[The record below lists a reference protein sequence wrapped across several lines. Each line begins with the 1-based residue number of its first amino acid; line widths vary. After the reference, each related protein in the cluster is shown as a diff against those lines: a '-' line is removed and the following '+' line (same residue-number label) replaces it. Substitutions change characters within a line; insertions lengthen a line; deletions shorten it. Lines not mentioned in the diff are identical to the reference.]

1 MSRSI
6 IYQIFK
12 LFVFIACSVIVLYMT
27 EKEIQ
32 RYFKNKNTS
41 SIAIKYFQKTG
52 DQASTYPTFTIC
64 FFGSS
69 VIYDFKKFK
78 QRYGGWEEPL
88 RERIR
93 QYGNILSGF
102 QKVNAAMLETFPI
115 FSSLT
120 IDLKDLIRSY
130 RSENENHDSINEWD
144 TVNDTELYPI
154 NGTTFSY
161 WPFHVSYQ
169 TPRMICFTWIDHF
182 PDNIYKQI
190 DVINLKVP
198 TLKRLEWKNQR
209 CTCGKLYL
217 FVHAEGQLI
226 RNLDKPALTLD
237 TSLDPIDGVQHE
249 IELKRVDVL
258 KRRKDENIPCKSY
271 AESEDIEYMKTVI
284 EEIKCIP
291 PYWKSLDLN
300 AAETRLCDSTLMLK
314 NLTEEYNGW
323 YPEPKR
329 WTSLKWRPCYKMV
342 VSTVHHENNN
352 LTSFRLRLRYN
363 GLNSQYVEIVNTRD
377 FSFENLFSSI
387 GGIVGV
393 FLGVSIIGT
402 LQMLSQGLRW
412 VKTRIISRY
421 NADICSQAPTD
432 AASDMSNK
440 IPSNTP
446 NPQSKSD
453 DHSGENEL
461 HHPSLSGDNIRNNYF
476 LPAPYR
482 EKKQEDTNVDTKFSN
497 DEMA

>member
-1 MSRSI
+1 MSI
-6 IYQIFK
+6 IYQLCKI
-12 LFVFIACSVIVLYMT
+12 FVFIVCSVIVIYMT

-78 QRYGGWEEPL
+78 KRYGGWQEPVQD
-88 RERIR
+88 RIR

-102 QKVNAAMLETFPI
+102 KKANAAMLETFPI

-120 IDLKDLIRSY
+120 IDLKDLVRSY
-130 RSENENHDSINEWD
+130 RSEDENHDWINEWE
-144 TVNDTELYPI
+144 TTNNTELHPI
-154 NGTTFSY
+154 NGTKYSY
-161 WPFHVSYQ
+161 WPFYVSYQ

-198 TLKRLEWKNQR
+198 ALKSLEWKNHHGL
-209 CTCGKLYL
+209 CGKLYI

-237 TSLDPIDGVQHE
+237 TSFDPIDGVQHE
-249 IELKRVDVL
+249 IDLKRVDVL

-271 AESEDIEYMKTVI
+271 AESEDIEYMKFVI
-284 EEIKCIP
+284 EEVKCVP
-291 PYWKSLDLN
+291 PYWQSLNLN
-300 AAETRLCDSTLMLK
+300 VAETKLCNSTEMLK

-329 WTSLKWRPCYKMV
+329 WTILKWRPCYRMV
-342 VSTVHHENNN
+342 VSTVHHDNKN

-363 GLNSQYVEIVNTRD
+363 GLNSQYVEVVNTRD

-402 LQMLSQGLRW
+402 LQMLSKGLRW
-412 VKTRIISRY
+412 VKARIISRY
-421 NADICSQAPTD
+421 SAVICNPATANAESA
-432 AASDMSNK
+432 
-440 IPSNTP
+440 
-446 NPQSKSD
+446 
-453 DHSGENEL
+453 L
-461 HHPSLSGDNIRNNYF
+461 
-476 LPAPYR
+476 
-482 EKKQEDTNVDTKFSN
+482 TNVDKKISN
-497 DEMA
+497 DEIA

>member
-1 MSRSI
+1 MSI
-6 IYQIFK
+6 IYQLCKI
-12 LFVFIACSVIVLYMT
+12 FVFIVCSVIVIYMT

-41 SIAIKYFQKTG
+41 SIAIKYFQKAS

-78 QRYGGWEEPL
+78 KRYGGWQKPVQD
-88 RERIR
+88 RIR

-102 QKVNAAMLETFPI
+102 QKANAAMLETFPI

-130 RSENENHDSINEWD
+130 RSEDENHDWINEWE
-144 TVNDTELYPI
+144 TTNNTELHPI
-154 NGTTFSY
+154 NGTKYSY
-161 WPFHVSYQ
+161 WPFYVSYQ

-198 TLKRLEWKNQR
+198 ALKSLEWKNHHGL
-209 CTCGKLYL
+209 CGKLYI

-249 IELKRVDVL
+249 IDLKRVDVL

-271 AESEDIEYMKTVI
+271 SESEDIEYMKTVI
-284 EEIKCIP
+284 KEVKCTP

-300 AAETRLCDSTLMLK
+300 VAETKLCNSTQMLK

-342 VSTVHHENNN
+342 VSTVHHEHKN

-363 GLNSQYVEIVNTRD
+363 GLNSQYVETVNTRD

-393 FLGVSIIGT
+393 FLGISIIGT

-412 VKTRIISRY
+412 VKTKIISRY
-421 NADICSQAPTD
+421 NAGICSQAT
-432 AASDMSNK
+432 ANQNM
-440 IPSNTP
+440 T
-446 NPQSKSD
+446 
-453 DHSGENEL
+453 L
-461 HHPSLSGDNIRNNYF
+461 
-476 LPAPYR
+476 
-482 EKKQEDTNVDTKFSN
+482 TNVDKKISN

>member
-1 MSRSI
+1 MNRSI
-6 IYQIFK
+6 IYQLCKI
-12 LFVFIACSVIVLYMT
+12 FVFIVCSIIVIYMT

-78 QRYGGWEEPL
+78 KRYGGWQEPVQD
-88 RERIR
+88 RIR

-102 QKVNAAMLETFPI
+102 KKANAAMLETFPI

-130 RSENENHDSINEWD
+130 RSEDENHDWINEWE
-144 TVNDTELYPI
+144 TTNNTELHPI
-154 NGTTFSY
+154 NGTKYSY
-161 WPFHVSYQ
+161 WPFYVSYQ

-198 TLKRLEWKNQR
+198 ALKSLEWKNHHGL
-209 CTCGKLYL
+209 CGKLYI

-237 TSLDPIDGVQHE
+237 TSFDPIDGVQHE
-249 IELKRVDVL
+249 IDLKRVDVL

-271 AESEDIEYMKTVI
+271 AESEDIEYMKFVI
-284 EEIKCIP
+284 EEVKCVP
-291 PYWKSLDLN
+291 PYWQSLNLN
-300 AAETRLCDSTLMLK
+300 VAETKLCNSTEMLK

-329 WTSLKWRPCYKMV
+329 WTILKWRPCYRMV
-342 VSTVHHENNN
+342 VSTVHHDNKN

-363 GLNSQYVEIVNTRD
+363 GLNSQYVEVVNTRD

-402 LQMLSQGLRW
+402 LQMLSKGLRW
-412 VKTRIISRY
+412 VKARIISRY
-421 NADICSQAPTD
+421 NAVICNQAT
-432 AASDMSNK
+432 ANAESA
-440 IPSNTP
+440 
-446 NPQSKSD
+446 
-453 DHSGENEL
+453 L
-461 HHPSLSGDNIRNNYF
+461 
-476 LPAPYR
+476 
-482 EKKQEDTNVDTKFSN
+482 TNVDKKISN

>member
-1 MSRSI
+1 MSI
-6 IYQIFK
+6 IYQLCKI
-12 LFVFIACSVIVLYMT
+12 FVFIVCSVIVIYMT

-78 QRYGGWEEPL
+78 KRYGGWQEPVQD
-88 RERIR
+88 RIR

-102 QKVNAAMLETFPI
+102 KKANAAMLETFPI

-120 IDLKDLIRSY
+120 IDLKDLVRSY
-130 RSENENHDSINEWD
+130 RSEDENHDWINEWE
-144 TVNDTELYPI
+144 TTNNTELHPI
-154 NGTTFSY
+154 NGTKYSY
-161 WPFHVSYQ
+161 WPFYVSYQ

-198 TLKRLEWKNQR
+198 ALKSLEWKNHHGL
-209 CTCGKLYL
+209 CGKLYI

-237 TSLDPIDGVQHE
+237 TSFDPIDGVQHE
-249 IELKRVDVL
+249 IDLKRVDVL

-271 AESEDIEYMKTVI
+271 AESEDIEYMKFVI
-284 EEIKCIP
+284 EEVKCVP
-291 PYWKSLDLN
+291 PYWQSLNLN
-300 AAETRLCDSTLMLK
+300 VAETKLCNSTEMLK

-329 WTSLKWRPCYKMV
+329 WTILKWRPCYRMV
-342 VSTVHHENNN
+342 VSTVHHDNKN

-363 GLNSQYVEIVNTRD
+363 GLNSQYVEVVNTRD

-402 LQMLSQGLRW
+402 LQMLSKGLRW
-412 VKTRIISRY
+412 VKARIISRY
-421 NADICSQAPTD
+421 NAVICNQAT
-432 AASDMSNK
+432 ANAESA
-440 IPSNTP
+440 
-446 NPQSKSD
+446 
-453 DHSGENEL
+453 L
-461 HHPSLSGDNIRNNYF
+461 
-476 LPAPYR
+476 
-482 EKKQEDTNVDTKFSN
+482 TNVDKKISN

>member
-1 MSRSI
+1 MNMSI
-6 IYQIFK
+6 IYQLCKIFA
-12 LFVFIACSVIVLYMT
+12 FIVCSVIVIYMT

-78 QRYGGWEEPL
+78 KRYGGWQEPVQD
-88 RERIR
+88 RIR

-102 QKVNAAMLETFPI
+102 KKANAAMLETFPI

-120 IDLKDLIRSY
+120 IDLKDLVRSY
-130 RSENENHDSINEWD
+130 RSEDENHDWINEWE
-144 TVNDTELYPI
+144 TTNNTELHPI
-154 NGTTFSY
+154 NGTKYSY
-161 WPFHVSYQ
+161 WPFYVSYQ

-198 TLKRLEWKNQR
+198 ALKSLEWKNHHGL
-209 CTCGKLYL
+209 CGKLYI

-237 TSLDPIDGVQHE
+237 TSFDPIDGVQHE
-249 IELKRVDVL
+249 IDLKRVDVL

-271 AESEDIEYMKTVI
+271 AESEDIEYMKFVI
-284 EEIKCIP
+284 EEVKCVP
-291 PYWKSLDLN
+291 PYWQSLNLN
-300 AAETRLCDSTLMLK
+300 VAETKLCNSTEMLK

-329 WTSLKWRPCYKMV
+329 WTILKWRPCYRMV
-342 VSTVHHENNN
+342 VSTVHHDNKN

-363 GLNSQYVEIVNTRD
+363 GLNSQYVEVVNTRD

-402 LQMLSQGLRW
+402 LQMLSKGLRW
-412 VKTRIISRY
+412 VKARIISRY
-421 NADICSQAPTD
+421 NAVICNQAT
-432 AASDMSNK
+432 ANAESALTNVEKK
-440 IPSNTP
+440 IP
-446 NPQSKSD
+446 
-453 DHSGENEL
+453 
-461 HHPSLSGDNIRNNYF
+461 
-476 LPAPYR
+476 
-482 EKKQEDTNVDTKFSN
+482 N

>member
-1 MSRSI
+1 MSI
-6 IYQIFK
+6 IYQLCKI
-12 LFVFIACSVIVLYMT
+12 FVFIVCSVIVIYMT

-78 QRYGGWEEPL
+78 KRYGGWQEPVQD
-88 RERIR
+88 RIR

-102 QKVNAAMLETFPI
+102 KKANAAMLETFPI

-120 IDLKDLIRSY
+120 IDLKDLVRSY
-130 RSENENHDSINEWD
+130 RSEDENHDWINEWE
-144 TVNDTELYPI
+144 TTNNTELHPI
-154 NGTTFSY
+154 NGTKYSY
-161 WPFHVSYQ
+161 WPFYVSYQ

-198 TLKRLEWKNQR
+198 ALKSLEWKNHHGL
-209 CTCGKLYL
+209 CGKLYI

-237 TSLDPIDGVQHE
+237 TSFDPIDGVQHE
-249 IELKRVDVL
+249 IDLKRVDVL

-271 AESEDIEYMKTVI
+271 AESEDIEYMKFVI
-284 EEIKCIP
+284 EEVKCVP
-291 PYWKSLDLN
+291 PYWQSLNLN
-300 AAETRLCDSTLMLK
+300 VAETKLCNSTEMLK

-329 WTSLKWRPCYKMV
+329 WTILKWRPCYRMV
-342 VSTVHHENNN
+342 VSTVHHDNKN

-363 GLNSQYVEIVNTRD
+363 GLNSQYVEVVNTRD

-402 LQMLSQGLRW
+402 LQMLSKGLRW
-412 VKTRIISRY
+412 VKARIISRY
-421 NADICSQAPTD
+421 NAVICNQAT
-432 AASDMSNK
+432 ANAESAM
-440 IPSNTP
+440 
-446 NPQSKSD
+446 
-453 DHSGENEL
+453 
-461 HHPSLSGDNIRNNYF
+461 
-476 LPAPYR
+476 
-482 EKKQEDTNVDTKFSN
+482 TNVDKKISN

>member
-1 MSRSI
+1 MNMSI
-6 IYQIFK
+6 IYQLCKIFA
-12 LFVFIACSVIVLYMT
+12 FIVCSVIVIYMT

-78 QRYGGWEEPL
+78 KRYGGWQEPVQD
-88 RERIR
+88 RIR

-102 QKVNAAMLETFPI
+102 KKANAAMLETFPI

-120 IDLKDLIRSY
+120 IDLKDLVRSY
-130 RSENENHDSINEWD
+130 RSEDENHDWINEWE
-144 TVNDTELYPI
+144 TTNNTELHPI
-154 NGTTFSY
+154 NGTKYSY
-161 WPFHVSYQ
+161 WPFYVSYQ

-198 TLKRLEWKNQR
+198 ALKSLEWKNHHGL
-209 CTCGKLYL
+209 CGKLYI

-237 TSLDPIDGVQHE
+237 TSFDPIDGVQHE
-249 IELKRVDVL
+249 IDLKRVDVL

-271 AESEDIEYMKTVI
+271 AESEDIEYMKFVI
-284 EEIKCIP
+284 EEVKCVP
-291 PYWKSLDLN
+291 PYWQSLELN
-300 AAETRLCDSTLMLK
+300 VSEGQPCNSSELLR

-323 YPEPKR
+323 YPEPKKWR
-329 WTSLKWRPCYKMV
+329 SLKWRPCYEMV
-342 VSTVHHENNN
+342 VSTVHHENKN

-363 GLNSQYVEIVNTRD
+363 GLNSQYVETVNTRD
-377 FSFENLFSSI
+377 FTFENLFSSI

-402 LQMLSQGLRW
+402 LQMLSKGLRW
-412 VKTRIISRY
+412 VKARIISRY
-421 NADICSQAPTD
+421 NAVICNQAT
-432 AASDMSNK
+432 ANAESA
-440 IPSNTP
+440 
-446 NPQSKSD
+446 
-453 DHSGENEL
+453 L
-461 HHPSLSGDNIRNNYF
+461 
-476 LPAPYR
+476 
-482 EKKQEDTNVDTKFSN
+482 TNVDKKISN

>member
-1 MSRSI
+1 MNKSI
-6 IYQIFK
+6 IYQICK
-12 LFVFIACSVIVLYMT
+12 IFVFIACSVIVLYMT

-69 VIYDFKKFK
+69 VIYDFRKFK
-78 QRYGGWEEPL
+78 KRYGGWQEPVQD
-88 RERIR
+88 RIR

-102 QKVNAAMLETFPI
+102 QKANAAMLETLPI

-130 RSENENHDSINEWD
+130 RSEDENHDWINEWE
-144 TVNDTELYPI
+144 TTNNTELHPI
-154 NGTTFSY
+154 NGTKFSY
-161 WPFHVSYQ
+161 WPFYVSYQ

-198 TLKRLEWKNQR
+198 ALKRLEWKNQR
-209 CTCGKLYL
+209 KNTRINKNKRETCGKLYL

-249 IELKRVDVL
+249 IDLKRVDVL

-271 AESEDIEYMKTVI
+271 SESEDIEYMKTVI
-284 EEIKCIP
+284 KEVKCTP

-300 AAETRLCDSTLMLK
+300 VAETKLCNSTQMLK

-342 VSTVHHENNN
+342 VSTVHHEHKN

-363 GLNSQYVEIVNTRD
+363 GLNSQYVETVNTRD

-393 FLGVSIIGT
+393 FLGISIIGT
-402 LQMLSQGLRW
+402 LQMLSRGLRW
-412 VKTRIISRY
+412 VKTKIISRY
-421 NADICSQAPTD
+421 NAGICSQAIANQNLT
-432 AASDMSNK
+432 
-440 IPSNTP
+440 
-446 NPQSKSD
+446 
-453 DHSGENEL
+453 L
-461 HHPSLSGDNIRNNYF
+461 
-476 LPAPYR
+476 
-482 EKKQEDTNVDTKFSN
+482 TNVDKKFSN
-497 DEMA
+497 DVMA

>member
-1 MSRSI
+1 MNRSI
-6 IYQIFK
+6 IYQICK
-12 LFVFIACSVIVLYMT
+12 IFVFIACSVIVLYMT

-41 SIAIKYFQKTG
+41 SIAIKYFQKTS

-69 VIYDFKKFK
+69 VIYDFRKFK
-78 QRYGGWEEPL
+78 KRYGGWQEPVQD
-88 RERIR
+88 RIR

-102 QKVNAAMLETFPI
+102 QKANAAMLETFPI

-130 RSENENHDSINEWD
+130 RSEDENHDWINEWD
-144 TVNDTELYPI
+144 TINNTKLFPI
-154 NGTTFSY
+154 HGTKFTY
-161 WPFHVSYQ
+161 WPFYVSYQ
-169 TPRMICFTWIDHF
+169 TPRMICFTWIDRF
-182 PDNIYKQI
+182 PYNIYKQI

-198 TLKRLEWKNQR
+198 ALKSLEWKNHHGL
-209 CTCGKLYL
+209 CGKLYL

-237 TSLDPIDGVQHE
+237 TSFDPIDGVQHE
-249 IELKRVDVL
+249 IDLKRVDVL

-284 EEIKCIP
+284 KEVECTP

-300 AAETRLCDSTLMLK
+300 VAETKLCNSTQMLK

-342 VSTVHHENNN
+342 VSTVHHEHKN

-363 GLNSQYVEIVNTRD
+363 GLNSQYVETVNTRD

-393 FLGVSIIGT
+393 FLGISIIGT

-412 VKTRIISRY
+412 VKTKIISRY
-421 NADICSQAPTD
+421 NAGICSQAT
-432 AASDMSNK
+432 ANQNM
-440 IPSNTP
+440 T
-446 NPQSKSD
+446 
-453 DHSGENEL
+453 L
-461 HHPSLSGDNIRNNYF
+461 
-476 LPAPYR
+476 
-482 EKKQEDTNVDTKFSN
+482 TNVDKKISN

>member
-1 MSRSI
+1 MNRSI
-6 IYQIFK
+6 IYQLCKI
-12 LFVFIACSVIVLYMT
+12 FVFIVCSVIVIYMT

-78 QRYGGWEEPL
+78 KRYGGWQEPVQD
-88 RERIR
+88 RIR

-102 QKVNAAMLETFPI
+102 KKANAAMLETFPI

-130 RSENENHDSINEWD
+130 RSEDENHDWINEWE
-144 TVNDTELYPI
+144 TTNNTELHPI
-154 NGTTFSY
+154 NGTKYSY
-161 WPFHVSYQ
+161 WPFYVSYQ

-198 TLKRLEWKNQR
+198 ALKSLEWKNHHGL
-209 CTCGKLYL
+209 CGKLYI

-237 TSLDPIDGVQHE
+237 TSFDPIDGVQHE
-249 IELKRVDVL
+249 IDLKRVDVL

-271 AESEDIEYMKTVI
+271 AESEDIEYMKFVI
-284 EEIKCIP
+284 EEVKCVP
-291 PYWKSLDLN
+291 PYWQSLNLN
-300 AAETRLCDSTLMLK
+300 VAETKLCNSTEMLK

-329 WTSLKWRPCYKMV
+329 WTILKWRPCYRMV
-342 VSTVHHENNN
+342 VSTVHHDNKN

-363 GLNSQYVEIVNTRD
+363 GLNSQYVEVVNTRD

-402 LQMLSQGLRW
+402 LQMLSKGLRW
-412 VKTRIISRY
+412 VKARIISRY
-421 NADICSQAPTD
+421 NAVICNQAT
-432 AASDMSNK
+432 ANAESA
-440 IPSNTP
+440 
-446 NPQSKSD
+446 
-453 DHSGENEL
+453 L
-461 HHPSLSGDNIRNNYF
+461 
-476 LPAPYR
+476 
-482 EKKQEDTNVDTKFSN
+482 TNVDKKISN